1 MPKLDIG
8 AEALDDT
15 VEIEIEARDER
26 ALLFDLIADL
36 CNHTYDNGMTEV
48 SYQLE
53 GALDALLA
61 DMSQKPAPF
70 PAFRTRR
77 ATPWM
82 PAQMRASPNLA

>member
-1 MPKLDIG
+1 MQNLNTSFD
-8 AEALDDT
+8 ALDDV
-15 VEIEIEARDER
+15 VEIEVEAQDDR

-53 GALDALLA
+53 AALDALLA
-61 DMSQKPAPF
+61 DMSQKPAPV

-82 PAQMRASPNLA
+82 PAQMRVTQNIA